1 MTPTLSAKIRP
12 QYLKR
17 LREET
22 FDIVIIGGG
31 INGAGVARDAVSRG
45 MKVALVDAGDFAGG
59 TSSRSS
65 KLIHGGIRYL
75 ENLEFHLVFEAL
87 QERRRLFEIAPHLVH
102 PLRFVLPVY
111 KHSRVG
117 MFKLGLGMMLYDL
130 LATFEMPEL
139 HERLSKLKLLQR
151 VPVLN
156 SDALCGGYAY
166 SDAYMD
172 DDRLV
177 IETLRSAVAGF
188 GAQYPGA
195 VAVSYVRAIG
205 AKFTDDQ
212 LDSGRVSEI
221 VVRDEETGDEFV
233 IRARHFISTVGP
245 WTDIV
250 AAQMLKDWRPIL
262 RPSKGVH
269 LTFLRSR
276 LPIHDAVVMI
286 SDDEK
291 RIVFAIPRHEMVIV
305 GTTDTDFS
313 GDPASVHTTREEVDY
328 LLHVANRYF
337 SGANLTEADI
347 VASYSGVRPLVHD
360 DAATEGKTSREHVI
374 IEDSRNITF
383 VAGGKYTTYRKVAED
398 AVKSAL
404 NQFPLED
411 RVRFGRNQTLKPL
424 NELASPIALEQ
435 AIDAAD
441 RWAKEFGIHVSLVRF
456 LVERHGKEARDILE
470 KYLSRAQG
478 VHKIWQLEAL
488 HAIHATMCFHLRDF
502 YLRRS
507 PLFLAREDHGFLLLN
522 EIAQLFQSELGWSN
536 QQRLQEAEAVRQH
549 LQYEMGWRGAQP
561 ANG

>member
-1 MTPTLSAKIRP
+1 MIPTLSAKTRP
-12 QYLKR
+12 QFLKR
-17 LREET
+17 LREDT
-22 FDIVIIGGG
+22 FDIAIIGGG

-45 MKVALVDAGDFAGG
+45 MKVALIDAGDFAGG

-111 KHSRVG
+111 KHSHVG

-139 HERLSKLKLLQR
+139 HERLNKSDLLR
-151 VPVLN
+151 KIPILDGD
-156 SDALCGGYAY
+156 SLCGGYAY

-188 GAQYPGA
+188 GAPCPGA
-195 VAVSYVRAIG
+195 AAVSYVRAIG
-205 AKFTDDQ
+205 AKFNNDRHGN
-212 LDSGRVSEI
+212 GRVSEL
-221 VVRDEETGDEFV
+221 VARDEETGEEFA

-250 AAQMLKDWRPIL
+250 ASQILKEWRPIL

-276 LPIHDAVVMI
+276 LPIRDAVVMI

-313 GDPASVHTTREEVDY
+313 GDPASVHTTRDDVDY
-328 LLHVANRYF
+328 LLRVANQYF
-337 SGANLTEADI
+337 SEANLTEADI

-360 DAATEGKTSREHVI
+360 AAATESKTSREHVI
-374 IEDSRNITF
+374 IEDQRNITF
-383 VAGGKYTTYRKVAED
+383 VAGGKYTTYRKISED
-398 AVKSAL
+398 TVRSAL

-424 NELASPIALEQ
+424 NELASATALEK
-435 AIDAAD
+435 AAEAANG
-441 RWAKEFGIHVSLVRF
+441 WAKEFGIHASLVHF

-470 KYLSRAQG
+470 KYLPRTQG

-507 PLFLAREDHGFLLLN
+507 PLFLARQDHGFLLLN
-522 EIAQLFQSELGWSN
+522 EIAQLFQDELGWSN
-536 QQRLQEAEAVRQH
+536 QQRLHEVEAVRQH
-549 LQYEMGWRGAQP
+549 LQCEMGWRST
-561 ANG
+561 